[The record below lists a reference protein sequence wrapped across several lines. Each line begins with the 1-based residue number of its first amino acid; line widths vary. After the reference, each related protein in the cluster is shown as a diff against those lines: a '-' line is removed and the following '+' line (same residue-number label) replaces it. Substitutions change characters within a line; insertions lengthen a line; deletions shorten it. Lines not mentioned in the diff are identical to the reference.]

1 MKLYLFRNR
10 SCAAENNV
18 ADANDFEIDG
28 IEWCNAPESGKGE
41 YTYVPF
47 RVSNCYGT
55 SVKKFIANMVTFLL
69 KNNFV
74 SIYDV
79 TRPQSFIHTSSKVSV
94 LNAAA
99 RRKNTVGCSVTVYSL
114 TILFRNRD
122 TREGSLEDLIG
133 FILISIYRNLFPG
146 DPLFG
151 SIASE
156 SAGEMTVREVRS
168 S

>member
-69 KNNFV
+69 KKQLRQYLRCYET
-74 SIYDV
+74 SI
-79 TRPQSFIHTSSKVSV
+79 I
-94 LNAAA
+94 
-99 RRKNTVGCSVTVYSL
+99 YSYV
-114 TILFRNRD
+114 
-122 TREGSLEDLIG
+122 E
-133 FILISIYRNLFPG
+133 
-146 DPLFG
+146 
-151 SIASE
+151 
-156 SAGEMTVREVRS
+156 
-168 S
+168 

>member
-1 MKLYLFRNR
+1 MLWNF
-10 SCAAENNV
+10 SQE
-18 ADANDFEIDG
+18 
-28 IEWCNAPESGKGE
+28 
-41 YTYVPF
+41 
-47 RVSNCYGT
+47 
-55 SVKKFIANMVTFLL
+55 FIANIVTFLL

-99 RRKNTVGCSVTVYSL
+99 RRKNTVGCSVTVCSL